1 MIRQEKEET
10 SFFEKKEAK
19 KLLQFGAGAVEWR
32 RVNSGVLGSAASMG
46 GSAISGLLRYARN
59 DVVRTGAGWF
69 SAHRPKLAKVF
80 WFFFSKKN
88 VLLLLFSMPL
98 PAFAQSLGQ
107 DLYAHGVSVTLNYT
121 GEEAANPSGGI
132 RQGADYAGQVYLG
145 GDFDMSKIA
154 GIGGMTVHVAI
165 TQRHGSNLAAD
176 DIGNNTSVQEVY
188 GTQNTHLAV
197 FTVEQLLLNGRLDV
211 TAGRTVANIAFLNS
225 PLYCDF
231 QSNSAC
237 GNPTFIFKDS
247 NFTYFPA
254 SSWGGD
260 ARFLFTPD
268 TYIHSGIYEVSP
280 VDKTSTALGYNF
292 SGEGD
297 TGVVVPTEIG
307 VTTASNLYAVGG
319 WYDSGA
325 YGDPLDDAQGRDA
338 LVAGAPDARH
348 HDRSG
353 MFLRFTQDVNDSGL
367 AVFGVFMTK
376 ISGQVNENQFYELG
390 AVQTGTFAGRPDD
403 TVGVMVNDQ
412 EFSRQFVDNIVLA
425 RESEGAS
432 GRVPHRE
439 IMMELNYGAHLGG
452 AFLVMPNVQYIVDPD
467 QSGEPFR
474 TKAIP
479 DAFVVGVKFVVDLG
493 KILHLSPA
501 G

>member
-1 MIRQEKEET
+1 MT
-10 SFFEKKEAK
+10 
-19 KLLQFGAGAVEWR
+19 
-32 RVNSGVLGSAASMG
+32 
-46 GSAISGLLRYARN
+46 
-59 DVVRTGAGWF
+59 
-69 SAHRPKLAKVF
+69 KVF

-88 VLLLLFSMPL
+88 LLLTCATLA
-98 PAFAQSLGQ
+98 PAAAHAQSQTPGQ
-107 DLYAHGVSVTLNYT
+107 ILYDHGVSITLNYT
-121 GEEAANPSGGI
+121 GEAAANPSGGI

-154 GIGGMTVHVAI
+154 NLTGTTIHVAI

-197 FTVEQLLLNGRLDV
+197 LTIEQKLLDGRLDI

-247 NFTYFPA
+247 SFTYFPA

-297 TGVVVPTEIG
+297 TGVVIPTELG
-307 VTTASNLYAVGG
+307 YTTDKNLYAIGG
-319 WYDSGA
+319 WYDTGA
-325 YGDPLDDAQGRDA
+325 YGDPLDDTQGQDA
-338 LVAGAPDARH
+338 LLAGEPDAQH

-353 MFLRFTQDVNDSGL
+353 LFLRFTQAVNNTGL
-367 AVFGVFMTK
+367 SVFGVFMTK
-376 ISGQVNENQFYELG
+376 LSGQVAENQFYELG
-390 AVQTGTFAGRPDD
+390 AVQTGTFAGRPND
-403 TVGVMVNDQ
+403 TIGLMANDQ
-412 EFSRQFVDNIVLA
+412 EFSSQFVDNIALA
-425 RESEGAS
+425 RQSEGAS
-432 GRVPHRE
+432 GNIPRRE
-439 IMMELNYGAHLGG
+439 IMMELNYGAQVTPTLI
-452 AFLVMPNVQYIVDPD
+452 VMPNVQYIVDPD
-467 QSGEPFR
+467 QSAEPFR
-474 TKAIP
+474 PKSIP
-479 DAFVVGVKFVVDLG
+479 NAFVVGVKFVVDIG
-493 KILHLSPA
+493 KLFNLSPPGA
-501 G
+501 S

>member
-1 MIRQEKEET
+1 MGLSVSKQEST
-10 SFFEKKEAK
+10 FFAKTVAPSGEAK
-19 KLLQFGAGAVEWR
+19 KLLVNEPQFVSPPR
-32 RVNSGVLGSAASMG
+32 S
-46 GSAISGLLRYARN
+46 
-59 DVVRTGAGWF
+59 
-69 SAHRPKLAKVF
+69 KLTKVF

-88 VLLLLFSMPL
+88 FLLSSFTLLAL
-98 PAFAQSLGQ
+98 PAHAQTIGQ
-107 DLYAHGVSVTLNYT
+107 DLYNHGVTITLNYT
-121 GEEAANPSGGI
+121 GEAAANPSGGI

-145 GDFDMSKIA
+145 ADFDMAKIA
-154 GIGGMTVHVAI
+154 GLTGTTIHFAM

-197 FTVEQLLLNGRLDV
+197 LTVEQLLLNGRLDI

-260 ARFLFTPD
+260 ARFLFTPT

-297 TGVVVPTEIG
+297 TGVVVPTELG
-307 VTTASNLYAVGG
+307 YTTAQNLYAIGG
-319 WYDSGA
+319 WYDDSE
-325 YGDPLDDAQGRDA
+325 YSDPLNDVQGQDA
-338 LVAGAPDARH
+338 LLAGQPDTRH

-353 MFLRFTQDVNDSGL
+353 LFLRFTQDLNTTGL

-376 ISGQVNENQFYELG
+376 LTGNVNENQFYELG
-390 AVQTGTFAGRPDD
+390 AVQTGTFPGRPDD
-403 TVGVMVNDQ
+403 TVGLMVNDQ
-412 EFSRQFVDNIVLA
+412 EFSNLFIDNIALA
-425 RESEGAS
+425 RESEGAT
-432 GRVPHRE
+432 GHIPHQE
-439 IMMELNYGAHLGG
+439 IMMELNYDA
-452 AFLVMPNVQYIVDPD
+452 AVTPAVKIMPNLQYIIDPD
-467 QSGEPFR
+467 QSAEPFR
-474 TKAIP
+474 TKSIP
-479 DAFVVGVKFVVDLG
+479 NAFVVGVKFVIGLG
-493 KILHLSPA
+493 KIFALSPPGA
-501 G
+501 S